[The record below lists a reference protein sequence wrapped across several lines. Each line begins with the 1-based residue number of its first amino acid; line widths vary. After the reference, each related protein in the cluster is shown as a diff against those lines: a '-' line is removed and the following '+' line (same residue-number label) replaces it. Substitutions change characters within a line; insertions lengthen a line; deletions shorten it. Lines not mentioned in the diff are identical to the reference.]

1 MTDKLIKY
9 HHDKFFKGMFSRKDF
24 ACGFIQNY
32 FPSEV
37 VQHLDLNHLEISKDS
52 FIDTD
57 LEEHFSDIL
66 YQVVLKEEKKDKKK
80 DKKTAYVYLLFDH
93 KSYSDSLVAFQL
105 LKYTIKIWDMLLK
118 QRRVDESQKGKR
130 IRFAPIFPLVV
141 YHGEDGW
148 TASQRFIDL
157 FDDVPTGMEHYIPNF
172 EYWLCDL
179 SDYSDEEI
187 IGEALL
193 QIGLRVLKYSRADD
207 IATRMP
213 EIFQLFH
220 EITSKRTASEVLYSV
235 LRYLSNSSEKLTKE
249 SLTQLVEE
257 VFEQGGDTMAT
268 IAQQLRMEGRMEGQE
283 IGLAK
288 GLAKGWEEVRKTEQK
303 ARALAIKHIRQTL
316 VIRFETKLKQYDKW
330 LENLKLPTLEKLN
343 DLAFEVKTLAE
354 FEAELSKLKTS
365 PSDEVNRR

>member
-1 MTDKLIKY
+1 MTDERIKY
-9 HHDKFFKGMFSRKDF
+9 HHDKFFKTMFSRKDF

-37 VQHLDLNHLEISKDS
+37 VQHLDLNRMEISKDS
-52 FIDTD
+52 FIDSD

-66 YQVVLKEEKKDKKK
+66 YQVVLREEEKDKKKRGKK

-93 KSYSDSLVAFQL
+93 KSYSDSLVSFQL

-118 QRRVDESQKGKR
+118 QRRADESQKGKW

-148 TASQRFIDL
+148 TASRKFIDL
-157 FDDVPTGMEHYIPNF
+157 FDVPTSMERYIPNF

-207 IATRMP
+207 IVARMP

-220 EITSKRTASEVLYSV
+220 EITSKQTALEVLHSV

-249 SLTQLVEE
+249 HLTQLVEE
-257 VFEQGGDTMAT
+257 MFEQGGETMAT
-268 IAQQLRMEGRMEGQE
+268 IAQQLRMEGEEIGLARGQE
-283 IGLAK
+283 IGLAR
-288 GLAKGWEEVRKTEQK
+288 GREEAKKTREK
-303 ARALAIKHIRQTL
+303 AWRLAIKHVRQTL
-316 VIRFETKLKQYDKW
+316 VIRFETKLDRYDKR
-330 LENLKLPTLEKLN
+330 LKKLKLPIMEKLN

-354 FEAELSKLKTS
+354 FEVELTKLETS
-365 PSDEVNRR
+365 DG